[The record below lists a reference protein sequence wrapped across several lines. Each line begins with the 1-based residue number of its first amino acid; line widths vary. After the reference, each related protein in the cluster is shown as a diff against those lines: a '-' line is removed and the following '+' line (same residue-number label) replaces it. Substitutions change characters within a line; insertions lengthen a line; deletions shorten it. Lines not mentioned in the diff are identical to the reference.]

1 MCRSS
6 CTRHRN
12 YLHRSSDQFP
22 GCVQTSGWCF
32 RRRVGLVRV
41 GLKLTSP
48 APFGVPFIP
57 ISLFQGN
64 CTCSKFTDQ
73 VRHIAI
79 VTSTAV
85 RGLSQEIEIQVEG
98 DASTLKS
105 TSSVLSCFSP
115 RKFPLTSLTKSI
127 PYLKLP
133 KPRYSEGSSTQRAHQ
148 PSHRSQSQEELS
160 SMDPQKMRSTAE
172 QYANQ
177 SIK

>member
-1 MCRSS
+1 MWPFLPDLSDLNQFISSQLANTPLLTRTRSDALIL
-6 CTRHRN
+6 RN
-12 YLHRSSDQFP
+12 TWHILAH
-22 GCVQTSGWCF
+22 T
-32 RRRVGLVRV
+32 GLVHGHDFNPSSRV
-41 GLKLTSP
+41 M
-48 APFGVPFIP
+48 ADV
-57 ISLFQGN
+57 
-64 CTCSKFTDQ
+64 
-73 VRHIAI
+73 V
-79 VTSTAV
+79 VTSQA
-85 RGLSQEIEIQVEG
+85 RGLSQEIEIQVQR

-105 TSSVLSCFSP
+105 TSSVLSYFSP
-115 RKFPLTSLTKSI
+115 RKFPLTSLTKFV